1 MNITDPIREHAQRT
15 PGQVAY
21 VGQPNRMQVSYA
33 ALDRLIDAAALRVLE
48 AGVRPGQTA
57 IVGLNEVFP
66 YIVTML
72 ALARIGVAAGAT
84 SLPDRFADVRLVS
97 AATAGSTLREV
108 VASPDWFAIGAAT
121 PAAARPP
128 SAQGGAATWA
138 IFGTSGTTGTPRHF
152 AISHAML
159 ARRLAIAART
169 TPTPAAPRQ
178 LVRVGLRTSYGCLRL
193 LSVLGAGGLVAFPAD
208 HEIATSLRVR
218 SINMLVMAPADI
230 ARFLRSLPADAPPF
244 PALASVVLSGSI
256 VPRPLYEEVRDRLCP
271 NVVANYGATEIGPIA
286 GGALSDLIE
295 TPGCVGYVDKECEV
309 QCVDEDDRPVA
320 PGSSGI
326 VRVRRNPDSGTYIDD
341 PEASARTFRGDWF
354 YPGDVG
360 LITHE
365 GRLVIAGRQDEMVNV
380 GGDKLSPRVIEER
393 VRALGNVVDAAVF
406 TVPNARGIPEVWV
419 AVVPGPSLDV
429 GAFAT
434 RCAEAKA
441 VPLGTRFLSVP
452 EVPRNPAGKVLRDDL
467 VRMVVARRGG

>member
-1 MNITDPIREHAQRT
+1 MNITDRFANMART

-108 VASPDWFAIGAAT
+108 VREPRLVRHRGGDPG
-121 PAAARPP
+121 
-128 SAQGGAATWA
+128 GGAAPFRA
-138 IFGTSGTTGTPRHF
+138 GRGRNLGDLRHVGHDRHAAALRHQPRD
-152 AISHAML
+152 
-159 ARRLAIAART
+159 AR
-169 TPTPAAPRQ
+169 PAPRDCGAHDADTGRAAAAGQ
-178 LVRVGLRTSYGCLRL
+178 GGPADELRL
-193 LSVLGAGGLVAFPAD
+193 PPA
-208 HEIATSLRVR
+208 
-218 SINMLVMAPADI
+218 
-230 ARFLRSLPADAPPF
+230 
-244 PALASVVLSGSI
+244 
-256 VPRPLYEEVRDRLCP
+256 
-271 NVVANYGATEIGPIA
+271 
-286 GGALSDLIE
+286 
-295 TPGCVGYVDKECEV
+295 
-309 QCVDEDDRPVA
+309 
-320 PGSSGI
+320 
-326 VRVRRNPDSGTYIDD
+326 
-341 PEASARTFRGDWF
+341 
-354 YPGDVG
+354 
-360 LITHE
+360 